1 MNDVSP
7 LRVQRL
13 RAERRNDGAPV
24 ATSTPRLSW
33 ITEAGASDWMQASAE
48 IERDGQ
54 VTRIDGDASVFV
66 PWPFAPLAPREEAVV
81 RVRVTGSD
89 GSTSD
94 WSEPLTITAGHLAE
108 VSGGRFRLGLGVS
121 HGPAMDRLGV
131 QTGKPLSDI
140 RTYVESLRA
149 AERPAGPLPPIYLAA
164 LRDKMLAL
172 AVEIADGAIWANA
185 SFSHMETQLA
195 TIPAHERDSFALY
208 DMAPTVIDADK
219 DAARAIHRRTLTGY
233 VTLPNYRNY
242 WKAAGYADEMAAIE
256 DAIAA
261 GDRDKLP
268 SLMSDE
274 WVDDCTISGSPGE
287 VRERLEAWYELGVTP
302 IAVMSS
308 TSGGQAHAIGQ
319 LFELYE

>member
-1 MNDVSP
+1 MTRLPALSVIGTPTKRTAILDLAAEADRRGFAGLASP
-7 LRVQRL
+7 GVHGNLAMAGSLAHVTSRIPFWTSIQPIYHCHPT
-13 RAERRNDGAPV
+13 EV
-24 ATSTPRLSW
+24 A
-33 ITEAGASDWMQASAE
+33 
-48 IERDGQ
+48 
-54 VTRIDGDASVFV
+54 
-66 PWPFAPLAPREEAVV
+66 
-81 RVRVTGSD
+81 
-89 GSTSD
+89 
-94 WSEPLTITAGHLAE
+94 ITAGHLAE

-121 HGPAMDRLGV
+121 HGPSMERLGL
-131 QTGKPLSDI
+131 QTGKPLADI
-140 RTYVESLRA
+140 RAYVEGLRA
-149 AERPAGPLPPIYLAA
+149 AERPAGPLPPIWLAA

-185 SFSHMETQLA
+185 SFSHMAQQLA
-195 TIPAHERDSFALY
+195 TIPAERRADFALL

-242 WKAAGYADEMAAIE
+242 WKAAGYEDEMAAIE

-268 SLMSDE
+268 SLMTDE

-308 TSGGQAHAIGQ
+308 TTGGQAHAIKQ